1 MKFKVLFAIFFFTS
15 LYAVN
20 LSGEGRGGKTA
31 DILFTHDVHS
41 QLDSAARAATLI
53 KNERRKNPY
62 VFLFDA
68 GDFSMGTLYQMLYK
82 TEAAELRIL
91 GRIGTDVTTLG
102 NHEFDFGSDGLH
114 DMLEAAVLSGERLPR
129 IVLSNADWD
138 TSKPGAAAVKQA
150 LADYGAAPYT
160 VVRKGDVSIA
170 VFGIFGKDAL
180 FCAPTCEVAFAD
192 RVESAG
198 KVVADIK
205 AKENVDMIVC
215 VSHSGTNARK
225 SKSEDEILA
234 EKVPGIDVI
243 ISGHSHTT
251 LAVPIVHGHTYIVSC
266 GAYSENVGHIE
277 LVQGPAGRWNLARYG
292 LIPVT
297 ENTAED
303 PEVRAE
309 LDTFNADINSNC
321 LSRYGL
327 HGDEVVA
334 QNGHSLSE
342 ADTGYVAA
350 DCMRSAVGQLEIHSD
365 NDMFTGCGNPVD
377 CACVP
382 SGLLRGTYPA
392 GSLTVK
398 DVFRSFSLGIGPDG
412 LAGYPLV
419 SIWITGKDMK
429 SVAELDASLSPLM
442 NTVHLYI
449 SGFAFTYNPYR
460 LLFNKVEDAVII
472 GPGGT
477 ATPVDENRL
486 YRCIIDIYTARML
499 NGVIGITKGMV
510 SIVPRDAEGNPV
522 SDFTKQIVYT
532 KTGELKGWYAIAY
545 AMREKKVISGYG
557 GTRGKMKQTHK
568 SLNPVSLFSHPSRFA
583 VIVYSILIVV
593 LAVVVL
599 LVVFLRHRKTRL

>member
-1 MKFKVLFAIFFFTS
+1 MKFKVLFAIFFLTC

-20 LSGEGRGGKTA
+20 LSGEGHSGKTA
-31 DILFTHDVHS
+31 DILFTHDIHS
-41 QLDSAARAATLI
+41 QLDSEARAATI
-53 KNERRKNPY
+53 INNERRKNPY

-91 GRIGTDVTTLG
+91 GMLGTDVTTLG
-102 NHEFDFGSDGLH
+102 NHEFDFGSGGLH

-138 TSKPGAAAVKQA
+138 KSKPGALAVKQA
-150 LADYGAAPYT
+150 LEDYGATSYT

-180 FCAPTCEVAFAD
+180 FCAPTSEVAFD
-192 RVESAG
+192 DQVKSAG
-198 KVVADIK
+198 KTVAAIK
-205 AKENVDMIVC
+205 AKEKVDMIVC

-225 SKSEDEILA
+225 SKSEDEILSG
-234 EKVPGIDVI
+234 KVPGIDLI

-266 GAYSENVGHIE
+266 GAYSANVGHIE
-277 LVQGPAGRWNLARYG
+277 LVQSAGGRWNLVRYG
-292 LIPVT
+292 LIAVT
-297 ENTAED
+297 ENTSED

-309 LDTFNADINSNC
+309 LDAFNRDINNNC

-327 HGDEVVA
+327 RGDEVVA
-334 QNGHSLSE
+334 QNGHTLSD

-350 DCMRSAVGQLEIHSD
+350 DCMRTAVGQLEVPSD
-365 NDMFTGCGNPVD
+365 NDKLTGRGMPVD
-377 CACVP
+377 FACVP
-382 SGLLRGTYPA
+382 SGLLRGTYSA
-392 GSLTVK
+392 GSITVK

-412 LAGYPLV
+412 LTGYPLV

-460 LLFNKVEDAVII
+460 LLFNKVENDMIT

-477 ATPVDENRL
+477 TTPVDENRL

-499 NGVIGITKGMV
+499 SGVIGVTKGMV

-545 AMREKKVISGYG
+545 ALSEKKVISGYDG
-557 GTRGKMKQTHK
+557 IRGKMKQTHK
-568 SLNPVSLFSHPSRFA
+568 SLNPVSVFSHPSRFA
-583 VIVYSILIVV
+583 VIVYSILTAV
-593 LAVVVL
+593 LAAVVL
-599 LVVFLRHRKTRL
+599 LVVFLRHRKTKL

>member
-1 MKFKVLFAIFFFTS
+1 MKFKILFAVLFC
-15 LYAVN
+15 LPAVI
-20 LSGEGRGGKTA
+20 LSSEGRGGKTA

-41 QLDSAARAATLI
+41 QLDSEARAASII

-91 GRIGTDVTTLG
+91 GMIGTDVTTLG

-114 DMLEAAVLSGERLPR
+114 DMLEAAKKSGETVPR
-129 IVLSNADWD
+129 IVVSNADWNK
-138 TSKPGAAAVKQA
+138 SKPGALAVKQA
-150 LADYGAAPYT
+150 LEDYGATSYT
-160 VVRKGDVSIA
+160 VVRRGDVSIA

-180 FCAPTCEVAFAD
+180 FCAPTCEVAFD
-192 RVESAG
+192 DQVKSAG
-198 KVVADIK
+198 KTVAAIK

-215 VSHSGTNARK
+215 LSHSGTNARK

-234 EKVPGIDVI
+234 GKVPGIDVI
-243 ISGHSHTT
+243 ISGHSHST

-266 GAYSENVGHIE
+266 GAYSANVGHIE
-277 LVQGPAGRWNLARYG
+277 LAQGDGGRWNLVRYG

-303 PEVRAE
+303 SEIRAA
-309 LDTFNADINSNC
+309 LDTFSGDINKNC
-321 LSRYGL
+321 LFRYGL
-327 HGDEVVA
+327 RGSEVVA
-334 QNGHSLSE
+334 QNESPLSD
-342 ADTGYVAA
+342 ADTGYVIA
-350 DCMRSAVGQLEIHSD
+350 DCMRTAVDQLEVPSG
-365 NDMFTGCGNPVD
+365 NDTLTGRGNTVD
-377 CACVP
+377 FACVP
-382 SGLLRGTYPA
+382 SGLLRGTYSTGPI
-392 GSLTVK
+392 TVK

-412 LAGYPLV
+412 LTGYPLV
-419 SIWITGKDMK
+419 SIWLTGKDMK

-442 NTVHLYI
+442 DTVHLYI
-449 SGFAFTYNPYR
+449 SGFAFKYNPYR
-460 LLFNKVEDAVII
+460 LLFNKVEDDMIV
-472 GPGGT
+472 GT
-477 ATPVDENRL
+477 DGTTAPVKEDRL

-499 NGVIGITKGMV
+499 SGVIGVTKGIV

-545 AMREKKVISGYG
+545 ALQEKKVISGYG
-557 GTRGKMKQTHK
+557 GSRGEMKQIHK

-583 VIVYSILIVV
+583 VIVYGVICAV
-593 LAVVVL
+593 LAAVVFIA
-599 LVVFLRHRKTRL
+599 VFLRHKKTKSL